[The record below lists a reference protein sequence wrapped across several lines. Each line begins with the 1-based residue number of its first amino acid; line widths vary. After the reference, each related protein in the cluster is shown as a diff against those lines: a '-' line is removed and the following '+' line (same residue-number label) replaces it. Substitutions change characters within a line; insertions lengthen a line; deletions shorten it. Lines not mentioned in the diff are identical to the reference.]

1 MVLWAARAETFLCLF
16 LLVTLSSSPVKA
28 AKAILADELYDKM
41 RGMWLGQLIG
51 NSTGQATE
59 GSYSGPEPNPD
70 SAVPWVIKQQWDGDD
85 DTDIEYVALHILETD
100 GLNCRRQK
108 MAEEWFTHTGSS
120 GIYIANKQAWHLM
133 KDGYLPPET
142 GSRSYNEHW
151 YSIDSQI
158 GTEILGAISPGSIQ
172 SAIDL
177 AAQFAGLTNTGFP
190 VHAAQF
196 YCAMYATA
204 FFEPNVV
211 DIVVE
216 GLTVVPTTSRTY
228 QVVADVLTWYLDDAQ
243 DGQFDW
249 RSTRR
254 KLYDNYQGHNSLG
267 RYYNWVESTINTGA
281 TVLAILYGRGDFS
294 DTVQIAVLAGWD
306 CDCNPATA
314 GGLIG
319 IIEGFSNLPPDLT
332 DPNICGDIYK
342 NVHRPYLPDPN
353 QPLPQYDTITSI
365 AGRLTNLAER
375 SILGNGGYITGSGP
389 TKTYHIPDFNAVSSE
404 PDRPDPNG
412 PTGLV
417 AEALAAGIAVF
428 PTAAIARYDARYDRH
443 NLDAIIDGITDNSHN
458 GHKAYYSRVDYARD
472 HDWYQLNFSE
482 QVEFES
488 LTFWEGDVVWNRINS
503 YYKEDDPEG
512 GFFEDLTVEVIK
524 DGTPIVPHNLE
535 SFPELD
541 PFEMYQKITFTF
553 APTIGEAIRITGT
566 PGGTLGYTTIMEL
579 EVAGTLRP
587 NAEDTVNLDL
597 LH

>member
-1 MVLWAARAETFLCLF
+1 
-16 LLVTLSSSPVKA
+16 VKA